1 MEKEIIY
8 NPDLHFEHNTW
19 IKEIEFWEDELK
31 SFQNRLDELVTRWT
45 DKQVLA
51 QIEKF
56 QNQFM
61 IHEKAMD
68 SVKNQIAMHETNMAD
83 HYRQNV
89 DVLNKDLV
97 SKHLMI
103 RDKMETQ
110 RKMYQD
116 LKKEFFKFM
125 TKYM

>member
-1 MEKEIIY
+1 MKKEIIN
-8 NPDLHFEHNTW
+8 NPDLHFEHDNW

-56 QNQFM
+56 QNKFM

-89 DVLNKDLV
+89 DVLNKILV
-97 SKHLMI
+97 NKHLVI

-110 RKMYQD
+110 RNIYQD
-116 LKKEFFKFM
+116 LKKEFFRFM